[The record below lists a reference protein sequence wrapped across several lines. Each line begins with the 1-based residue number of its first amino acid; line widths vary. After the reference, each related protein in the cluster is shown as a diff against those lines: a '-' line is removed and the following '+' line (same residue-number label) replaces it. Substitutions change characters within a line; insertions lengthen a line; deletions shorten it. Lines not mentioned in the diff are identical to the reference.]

1 MLSLMSRNAEKHLA
15 ALASVPG
22 IGRVT
27 LRNIYYSQRKH
38 GWKWDKFWVLD
49 PKITT
54 KIPISE
60 NIVKAIKNWQ
70 NENTINSNFSDLE
83 LKSIRVVV
91 LGSPEYPP
99 LLAQVSRPPI
109 LLFAKGATPDWT
121 APTIAVVGT
130 RTMTNYGKVATRRI
144 CSQLATAGALIIS
157 GSMYGID
164 SEAHRAALSVKAPT
178 VGVLG
183 FGFDHVYPSTQKPLL
198 EEIVS
203 SGGTLYSEYAPS
215 VEPRPGNF
223 VARNSIVAGMA
234 AATIVVEAAAKSG
247 SHITAQFALDAN
259 RTVCAVPGPITNPYS
274 EGTKWLV
281 NEGAV
286 MVSSGADVLAEIG
299 VEGMLDL
306 SASHEHQPQLETELE
321 RALYSELEAG
331 SQTFS
336 QVLTALAVPMLDLQT
351 TITQLEIRGVL
362 EKQGELLSIC
372 HN

>member
-1 MLSLMSRNAEKHLA
+1 
-15 ALASVPG
+15 
-22 IGRVT
+22 
-27 LRNIYYSQRKH
+27 
-38 GWKWDKFWVLD
+38 
-49 PKITT
+49 
-54 KIPISE
+54 
-60 NIVKAIKNWQ
+60 
-70 NENTINSNFSDLE
+70 
-83 LKSIRVVV
+83 
-91 LGSPEYPP
+91 
-99 LLAQVSRPPI
+99 
-109 LLFAKGATPDWT
+109 
-121 APTIAVVGT
+121 
-130 RTMTNYGKVATRRI
+130 
-144 CSQLATAGALIIS
+144 
-157 GSMYGID
+157 
-164 SEAHRAALSVKAPT
+164 
-178 VGVLG
+178 
-183 FGFDHVYPSTQKPLL
+183 
-198 EEIVS
+198 
-203 SGGTLYSEYAPS
+203 
-215 VEPRPGNF
+215 
-223 VARNSIVAGMA
+223 VAGMA